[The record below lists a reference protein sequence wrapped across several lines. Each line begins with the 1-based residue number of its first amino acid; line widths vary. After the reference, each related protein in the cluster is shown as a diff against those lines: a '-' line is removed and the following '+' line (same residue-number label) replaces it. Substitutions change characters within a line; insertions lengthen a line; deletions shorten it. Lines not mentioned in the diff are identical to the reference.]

1 MRTQLSWL
9 ALPGAVLVLSQ
20 ALVSQSGPDPWKT
33 AELLEPS
40 ALAQTL
46 QSPNGKPPVIIAVA
60 FPVLYNNKHLPH
72 AIFAGP
78 GSQPQGID
86 ELKSAVAKLPKDS
99 DIVLYCGC
107 CPMEKCPNIRPSY
120 SALKEMG
127 FTKIRVLRVPT
138 NMATDW
144 FDKGYPSENGS
155 ALK

>member
-1 MRTQLSWL
+1 MQSKLSWTA
-9 ALPGAVLVLSQ
+9 ALGVVLVFSQ
-20 ALVSQSGPDPWKT
+20 ALVSQSAPDPWKA

-46 QSPNGKPPVIIAVA
+46 QSKGKPPVVISVA
-60 FPVLYNNKHLPH
+60 FPVLYNNEHIPN

-78 GSQPQGID
+78 GSQAQGID
-86 ELKSAVAKLPKDS
+86 ALKTAVAKLPKDS
-99 DIVLYCGC
+99 EIVLYCGC

-138 NMATDW
+138 NMASDW

>member
-1 MRTQLSWL
+1 MGTKLSST
-9 ALPGAVLVLSQ
+9 A
-20 ALVSQSGPDPWKT
+20 ALVVFAQVLISQSAPDPWKSS
-33 AELLEPS
+33 ELLEPPV
-40 ALAQTL
+40 LAQAL
-46 QSPNGKPPVIIAVA
+46 QSSRTNPPVIIAVA
-60 FPVLYNNKHLPH
+60 FPVLYNSKHLPK

-86 ELKSAVAKLPKDS
+86 ALKTAVAKLPKDS

-120 SALKEMG
+120 TALKEMG
-127 FTKIRVLRVPT
+127 FTKIRVLHVPT

-155 ALK
+155 AVK

>member
-1 MRTQLSWL
+1 MQSKLSWTA
-9 ALPGAVLVLSQ
+9 ALGAVLVFSQ
-20 ALVSQSGPDPWKT
+20 ALVSQSAPDPWKA

-46 QSPNGKPPVIIAVA
+46 QSKGKPPVIISVA
-60 FPVLYNNKHLPH
+60 FPVLYNNKHIPD

-86 ELKSAVAKLPKDS
+86 ALRTAVAKLPKDS
-99 DIVLYCGC
+99 EIVLYCGC

-138 NMATDW
+138 NMAADW

>member
-20 ALVSQSGPDPWKT
+20 ALVSQSAPDPWKT

-46 QSPNGKPPVIIAVA
+46 QSSQVKPPVIIAVA

-86 ELKSAVAKLPKDS
+86 ELKSAVDDNWFRMSVNVSRSRSNRPIRHLDKPGAAAAHLNS
-99 DIVLYCGC
+99 HVAQSRA
-107 CPMEKCPNIRPSY
+107 MEFNAWPLLVVRTAHICQL
-120 SALKEMG
+120 A
-127 FTKIRVLRVPT
+127 
-138 NMATDW
+138 
-144 FDKGYPSENGS
+144 
-155 ALK
+155 